1 VNTGTVATR
10 APVIVSGLM
19 LVLGGCN
26 LPDDGVQSIA
36 FLLAP
41 PPASETRVPP
51 SEEETG
57 VPVAAFG
64 PAQGR
69 CDADIPARQ
78 LRCTFQQ
85 LPALPA
91 LSPSSMRA
99 QGYELRMLLWYGA
112 LTARFDARGID
123 RDPGGRDPD
132 APPPPMTPPV
142 PRATLGPLVPDPYGA
157 AERVL
162 TSPDFPL
169 DRILGGELLVVGDR
183 ADGQV
188 VRRVALDGRVGNLVQ
203 SGTAAADDPPPTSGG
218 HQHH

>member
-1 VNTGTVATR
+1 M
-10 APVIVSGLM
+10 LM
-19 LVLGGCN
+19 PALALALGLGGCDV
-26 LPDDGVQSIA
+26 PDDGVQSIA

-51 SEEETG
+51 PESDTG
-57 VPVAAFG
+57 VPVAAFA

-69 CDADIPARQ
+69 CDADIPARR
-78 LRCTFQQ
+78 LRCTFQR

-112 LTARFDARGID
+112 LTARFDARAID

-132 APPPPMTPPV
+132 APPPPVTPPV
-142 PRATLGPLVPDPYGA
+142 PRASLGPLVPDPYGV

-169 DRILGGELLVVGDR
+169 DRILGGELLVVGER

-188 VRRVALDGRVGNLVQ
+188 ARVVALDGRVGNLVG
-203 SGTAAADDPPPTSGG
+203 SADPVAAPPPTSGG
-218 HQHH
+218 HQH